1 MKNAKKNFKQIK
13 NYITG
18 QRLTLWQRELLK
30 KYENLDFMSTTNIC
44 LLTKTDLNLRYRL
57 LKLNEENFHS
67 RDSLYLWRNLKPINN
82 ILKI

>member
-1 MKNAKKNFKQIK
+1 
-13 NYITG
+13 
-18 QRLTLWQRELLK
+18 
-30 KYENLDFMSTTNIC
+30 MSTTNIC

-67 RDSLYLWRNLKPINN
+67 QDSLYLWRNLKPVNN